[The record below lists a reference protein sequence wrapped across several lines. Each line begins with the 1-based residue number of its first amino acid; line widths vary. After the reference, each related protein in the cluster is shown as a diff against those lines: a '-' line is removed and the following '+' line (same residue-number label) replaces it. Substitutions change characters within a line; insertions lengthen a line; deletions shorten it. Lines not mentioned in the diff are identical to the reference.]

1 MNYAILGGSI
11 LSCRLAELLNS
22 ENEVYLIDSR
32 MELGMPTTDIGLLHD
47 CRILSHFMD
56 ESKLNY
62 ANHDNNG
69 IRSEWVAKFY
79 AHYLTSIGVNIFTRS
94 KIQKS
99 NDGIE
104 VISTGNMET
113 IVLEKCK
120 IIDLRQISGDIR
132 MGESQES
139 ASLEIHSPIDY
150 STYIERQGA
159 IISSNERFEDLDV
172 DIIRSDGTREIWWKS
187 PVKIQPENG
196 FLERMTNFGP
206 IDADHISI
214 DHLFR
219 LANQIFEEFSN

>member
-11 LSCRLAELLNS
+11 LSCRLAELLNL

-32 MELGMPTTDIGLLHD
+32 MELGMPTSDIGLLHD
-47 CRILSHFMD
+47 CKILSHFMD

-62 ANHDNNG
+62 ANFDDIG

-104 VISTGNMET
+104 VISTGNMGK

-120 IIDLRQISGDIR
+120 IIDLRQISGDVR
-132 MGESQES
+132 MRESQES
-139 ASLEIHSPIDY
+139 DSLEIHSPIDY
-150 STYIERQGA
+150 SNYIERQGA
-159 IISSNERFEDLDV
+159 IISSKEEFEDLDV
-172 DIIRSDGTREIWWKS
+172 DITRSDGTREIWWKS

-206 IDADHISI
+206 SDVENNSI
-214 DHLFR
+214 DYLFR

>member
-47 CRILSHFMD
+47 RKILSHFMD
-56 ESKLNY
+56 EPKLNY

-104 VISTGNMET
+104 VISTGNMGK
-113 IVLEKCK
+113 IALEKCK
-120 IIDLRQISGDIR
+120 IIDLRQISGDVR

-139 ASLEIHSPIDY
+139 DSLEIHSPIDY
-150 STYIERQGA
+150 SNYIERQGA
-159 IISSNERFEDLDV
+159 IISSKEEFEDLDV
-172 DIIRSDGTREIWWKS
+172 DIIRSDGTREIWWKN
-187 PVKIQPENG
+187 PIKVQPKNG

-206 IDADHISI
+206 TDVEYNSI
-214 DHLFR
+214 DYLFR

>member
-1 MNYAILGGSI
+1 
-11 LSCRLAELLNS
+11 
-22 ENEVYLIDSR
+22 

-47 CRILSHFMD
+47 CKILSHFMN

-104 VISTGNMET
+104 VISTGNMEK

-139 ASLEIHSPIDY
+139 APLEIHSPLDY
-150 STYIERQGA
+150 SNYIERQGA
-159 IISSNERFEDLDV
+159 IISSKEEFEDLDV

-187 PVKIQPENG
+187 PVKIQSENG

-219 LANQIFEEFSN
+219 LANQIFEELSN

>member
-47 CRILSHFMD
+47 CNILSHFMD

-62 ANHDNNG
+62 ANYDNIG

-99 NDGIE
+99 SDGIE
-104 VISTGNMET
+104 VISTGNMGK

-132 MGESQES
+132 MGESQEPT
-139 ASLEIHSPIDY
+139 SLENHSPIDY
-150 STYIERQGA
+150 SNYIERQGA
-159 IISSNERFEDLDV
+159 IISSKEEFEDLDV

-187 PVKIQPENG
+187 PINIQPKNG

-206 IDADHISI
+206 IDVEHNSI
-214 DHLFR
+214 DHLFKI
-219 LANQIFEEFSN
+219 AEQIFEEFSN

>member
-22 ENEVYLIDSR
+22 ENEVYLVDSR

-47 CRILSHFMD
+47 CKILSHFMN

-104 VISTGNMET
+104 VISTGNMEK

-139 ASLEIHSPIDY
+139 APLEIHSPLDY
-150 STYIERQGA
+150 SNYIERQGA
-159 IISSNERFEDLDV
+159 IISSMEEFEDLDV

-187 PVKIQPENG
+187 PVKIQSENG

-219 LANQIFEEFSN
+219 LANQIFEELSN

>member
-1 MNYAILGGSI
+1 
-11 LSCRLAELLNS
+11 
-22 ENEVYLIDSR
+22 
-32 MELGMPTTDIGLLHD
+32 MELGMPTNDIGLLHD
-47 CRILSHFMD
+47 HKILSHFMD

-104 VISTGNMET
+104 LISTGNMEK
-113 IVLEKCK
+113 IVLEKSK

-132 MGESQES
+132 MGEPHES

-150 STYIERQGA
+150 SNYIERQGA
-159 IISSNERFEDLDV
+159 IISSKEEFENLDI
-172 DIIRSDGTREIWWKS
+172 DITRSDGTREIWWKI
-187 PVKIQPENG
+187 PIKIQPKNG

-206 IDADHISI
+206 KDVENNSI

>member
-1 MNYAILGGSI
+1 
-11 LSCRLAELLNS
+11 
-22 ENEVYLIDSR
+22 

-47 CRILSHFMD
+47 RKILSHFMD

-104 VISTGNMET
+104 VISTGNMKK

-159 IISSNERFEDLDV
+159 IISSKERFEDLDV

-214 DHLFR
+214 DNLFR

>member
-32 MELGMPTTDIGLLHD
+32 MELGMPTTDIGLLED
-47 CRILSHFMD
+47 RKILSHFMD
-56 ESKLNY
+56 EPKLNY
-62 ANHDNNG
+62 ANQYNNG

-94 KIQKS
+94 KVQKS

-104 VISTGNMET
+104 VISTGNMEK

-139 ASLEIHSPIDY
+139 ASLEIHPPIDY
-150 STYIERQGA
+150 SNYIERQGA
-159 IISSNERFEDLDV
+159 IISSTEEFENLDI
-172 DIIRSDGTREIWWKS
+172 DITRSDGTREIWWKS

-206 IDADHISI
+206 RGVENNSI
-214 DHLFR
+214 DNLFKI
-219 LANQIFEEFSN
+219 AEQIFEEFSN

>member
-47 CRILSHFMD
+47 CKILSHFMN

-104 VISTGNMET
+104 VISTGNMEK

-139 ASLEIHSPIDY
+139 APLEIHSPLDY
-150 STYIERQGA
+150 SNYIERQGA
-159 IISSNERFEDLDV
+159 IISSKEEFEDLDV

-187 PVKIQPENG
+187 PVKIQSENG

-219 LANQIFEEFSN
+219 LANQIFEELSN

>member
-94 KIQKS
+94 KIQKF

-104 VISTGNMET
+104 VISTGNMKK

-150 STYIERQGA
+150 SNYIERQGA
-159 IISSNERFEDLDV
+159 IISSKEEFEDLDV

-187 PVKIQPENG
+187 PIKIQPENG

-214 DHLFR
+214 DNLFR

>member
-1 MNYAILGGSI
+1 
-11 LSCRLAELLNS
+11 
-22 ENEVYLIDSR
+22 

-47 CRILSHFMD
+47 CKILSHFMN

-104 VISTGNMET
+104 VISTGNMEK

-139 ASLEIHSPIDY
+139 APLEIHSPLDY
-150 STYIERQGA
+150 SNYIERQGA
-159 IISSNERFEDLDV
+159 IISSMEEFEDLDV

-187 PVKIQPENG
+187 PVKIQSENG

-219 LANQIFEEFSN
+219 LANQIFEELSN

>member
-11 LSCRLAELLNS
+11 LSCRLAELLNL

-32 MELGMPTTDIGLLHD
+32 MELGMPTSDIGLLHD
-47 CRILSHFMD
+47 CKILSHFMD
-56 ESKLNY
+56 ESKLYY
-62 ANHDNNG
+62 ANFDDIG

-104 VISTGNMET
+104 VISTGNMEK

-120 IIDLRQISGDIR
+120 IIDLRQISGDVR
-132 MGESQES
+132 MGESKKTD
-139 ASLEIHSPIDY
+139 SLEIHSPIDY
-150 STYIERQGA
+150 SNYIERQGA
-159 IISSNERFEDLDV
+159 IISSKEEFEDLDV
-172 DIIRSDGTREIWWKS
+172 DITRSDGTREIWWKS

-206 IDADHISI
+206 SDVENNSI
-214 DHLFR
+214 DYLFR

>member
-1 MNYAILGGSI
+1 MNYIILGGSI

-32 MELGMPTTDIGLLHD
+32 MELGMSTTDIGLLHD
-47 CRILSHFMD
+47 SKILSHFMY
-56 ESKLNY
+56 EAKLNY
-62 ANHDNNG
+62 ANFDDIG

-104 VISTGNMET
+104 VISTGNMGK
-113 IVLEKCK
+113 IVLGKCK

-132 MGESQES
+132 MGESLEP

-150 STYIERQGA
+150 SNYIERQGA
-159 IISSNERFEDLDV
+159 IISSKEEFEDLDV
-172 DIIRSDGTREIWWKS
+172 DIIRSDGTREIWWRS

-206 IDADHISI
+206 TEVENNSI
-214 DHLFR
+214 DHLFKI
-219 LANQIFEEFSN
+219 AEQIFEDVSN

>member
-47 CRILSHFMD
+47 CKILSHFMN

-104 VISTGNMET
+104 VISTGNMEK

-139 ASLEIHSPIDY
+139 APLEIHSPLDY
-150 STYIERQGA
+150 SNYIERQGA
-159 IISSNERFEDLDV
+159 IISSMEEFEDLDV

-187 PVKIQPENG
+187 PVKIQSENG

-219 LANQIFEEFSN
+219 LANQIFEELSN

>member
-47 CRILSHFMD
+47 RKILSHFMD

-104 VISTGNMET
+104 VISTGNMGK

-120 IIDLRQISGDIR
+120 VIDLRQISGDIR
-132 MGESQES
+132 MGEFQES

-150 STYIERQGA
+150 SNYIERQGA
-159 IISSNERFEDLDV
+159 IISSKEEFEDLDV

-206 IDADHISI
+206 VDADHISI
-214 DHLFR
+214 DHSFR

>member
-1 MNYAILGGSI
+1 
-11 LSCRLAELLNS
+11 
-22 ENEVYLIDSR
+22 

-47 CRILSHFMD
+47 RKILSHFMD

-104 VISTGNMET
+104 VISTGNMEK

-139 ASLEIHSPIDY
+139 APLEIHSPLDY
-150 STYIERQGA
+150 SNYIERQGA
-159 IISSNERFEDLDV
+159 IISYKEEFEDLDV

-187 PVKIQPENG
+187 PVKIQSENG

-219 LANQIFEEFSN
+219 LANQIFEELSN

>member
-47 CRILSHFMD
+47 RKILSHFMD

-104 VISTGNMET
+104 VISTGNMKK

-159 IISSNERFEDLDV
+159 IISSKERFEDLDV

-214 DHLFR
+214 DNLFR

>member
-22 ENEVYLIDSR
+22 ENEVYLVDSR

-47 CRILSHFMD
+47 CKILSHFMN

-104 VISTGNMET
+104 VISTGNMEK

-139 ASLEIHSPIDY
+139 APLEIHSPLDY
-150 STYIERQGA
+150 SNYIERQGA
-159 IISSNERFEDLDV
+159 IISSKEEFEDLDV

-187 PVKIQPENG
+187 PVKIQSENG

-219 LANQIFEEFSN
+219 LANQIFEELSN